1 MNNKEKIPKVSVLM
15 PCYNHEKY
23 VARSIECI
31 LNQTYPNIELIVL
44 DNGSTADK
52 LHRYSI
58 LMKMIL
64 QNVVLYFKKK
74 LQGTT

>member
-1 MNNKEKIPKVSVLM
+1 M

-44 DNGSTADK
+44 DNGSTDNSYEIIKNIADK